1 MSVVV
6 QFGSRGALH
15 LGFEQVTVD
24 TTVGGVKLNVAKFSQ
39 QFSGGVH
46 GPGASGALITVDNQP
61 IRAMFDEGTTVTS
74 TVGHL
79 LQPGS
84 TLAVDGTENLR
95 NLRFIQDTS
104 ATGSAKINVTYW
116 S

>member
-1 MSVVV
+1 MATVV

-15 LGFEQVTVD
+15 LGFEQLTVS
-24 TTVGGVKLNVAKFSQ
+24 TSIVKLTVAKFSQ

-46 GPGASGALITVDNQP
+46 GPGASGALITVDTNP
-61 IRAMFDEGTTVTS
+61 IRVMFDEGTAVTNS
-74 TVGHL
+74 LGHL

-84 TLAVDGTENLR
+84 TLTVDGTENLR
-95 NLRFIQDTS
+95 NLQFIQDAS
-104 ATGSAKINVTYW
+104 AGGSAKINVTYW